1 MPCPAFSLSRQYF
14 LSRLNIENISVSTK
28 SGNINFTIQLQSSN
42 FHWIFCFCFIICN
55 KNNFQYWSPLP
66 LCTITHWT
74 AKFNS
79 ILSTDNN
86 RQLIF
91 NNCDFW
97 AWIAIGVEGSE
108 KCLVIR
114 STWLYW
120 SPNSQSVILPSQTGT
135 MTSLLQ
141 SCGNN
146 SQDQVQLESAWE
158 GKAFLE
164 SWNMKRLT
172 VVTVVWRSVAGVI
185 TVPNW
190 WLVIILVGTPP
201 GLVYNS

>member
-1 MPCPAFSLSRQYF
+1 MGPAATLYNNTLNGKIQFHSVNWNSLQELFRFS
-14 LSRLNIENISVSTK
+14 
-28 SGNINFTIQLQSSN
+28 
-42 FHWIFCFCFIICN
+42 
-55 KNNFQYWSPLP
+55 
-66 LCTITHWT
+66 
-74 AKFNS
+74 
-79 ILSTDNN
+79 NN

-146 SQDQVQLESAWE
+146 TQDQVQLESAWE